1 MRMTGNSSCKVSN
14 RFFSVSVLIPPSHHS
29 GSDSAPHLLSTKI
42 VGPEGKVPAGVYT
55 GPYCTQL
62 VLLALEEAVDRGV
75 IRDDDITQEK
85 LERFLS
91 RSGRR
96 FYKLPEPTKGT
107 KIVLERKQ
115 ETIPKSIKSADGS
128 VEVGNSR
135 AGAKVWSLRWER
147 E

>member
-1 MRMTGNSSCKVSN
+1 
-14 RFFSVSVLIPPSHHS
+14 VLIPPSPLS

-42 VGPEGKVPAGVYT
+42 VGPEGQVPAGVYT
-55 GPYCTQL
+55 QNFTTQL

-96 FYKLPEPTKGT
+96 FYKLPEPNKGT
-107 KIVLERKQ
+107 KIVLERKE

-147 E
+147 V

>member
-1 MRMTGNSSCKVSN
+1 M
-14 RFFSVSVLIPPSHHS
+14 SVLIPPSPLS
-29 GSDSAPHLLSTKI
+29 GSDSAPHLLSTKT
-42 VGPEGKVPAGVYT
+42 VGPEGKVPAGVFT
-55 GPYCTQL
+55 QPYCTPKKKKNIKRDREKL
-62 VLLALEEAVDRGV
+62 VLLALEEGVDRGV
-75 IRDDDITQEK
+75 ISDDDITQEK

-96 FYKLPEPTKGT
+96 FYKLPEPAKGT

-135 AGAKVWSLRWER
+135 AGAKVWSLRWEGV
-147 E
+147 